1 MKRGHYIFS
10 ILALIICILAVSCT
24 MQRVP
29 DETLPQTTPENRQTR
44 FDPGVTPAPRRARQE
59 NFRRDMRDSMIRDS
73 DRNENGRNISPMNT
87 NMQERAERVAN
98 AAARVKEVESATC
111 LITGNTAMVG
121 LQFNEQYK
129 GQLTDSIKRQV
140 EKRVRETDN
149 RINRVVVTADPDLVS
164 RIEEIFREI
173 GNGRPI
179 SGFTEEINEMI
190 NRINPK

>member
-1 MKRGHYIFS
+1 
-10 ILALIICILAVSCT
+10 
-24 MQRVP
+24 
-29 DETLPQTTPENRQTR
+29 
-44 FDPGVTPAPRRARQE
+44 
-59 NFRRDMRDSMIRDS
+59 MIRDS